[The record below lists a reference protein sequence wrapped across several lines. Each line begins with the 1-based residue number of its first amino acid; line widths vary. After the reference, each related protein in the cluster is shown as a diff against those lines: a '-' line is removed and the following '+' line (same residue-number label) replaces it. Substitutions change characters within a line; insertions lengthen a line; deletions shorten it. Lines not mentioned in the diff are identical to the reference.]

1 MIQLLYMS
9 GTFPASKKT
18 KVTVIGAGRVGI
30 TAAFTMYLK
39 NTAQE
44 IMLYGRDKDK
54 LIGEQLDFMHS
65 LSFLGT
71 THITVGN
78 EPVDLVGSDII
89 VFTAGVAQE
98 PGETRL
104 DLVKKNSTIL
114 ESIIPD
120 VLTNAPDSII
130 LIVANP
136 VDILTYRAVVTTKLP
151 RGRVFGSGTT
161 LDTARFRFHLSEY
174 LEVNPKSVHAYIL
187 GEHGD
192 SSFPTLS
199 SANVG
204 GQLITTMKGFSHE
217 KALEAYAKARD
228 AAYKIIA
235 AKGATYYAIGVV
247 INQLVHAILTDAG
260 RVYPLSVALEGEY
273 GYTGIALSVPC
284 VLGREG
290 IERVIEIPL
299 SEEEKLKLQLSVE
312 TLKKYII

>member
-1 MIQLLYMS
+1 MDAI
-9 GTFPASKKT
+9 FPACKKT
-18 KVTVIGAGRVGI
+18 KVTIIGAGRVGI

-71 THITVGN
+71 THITVGS
-78 EPVDLVGSDII
+78 EPEELAGSDIV
-89 VFTAGVAQE
+89 VFTAGAAQE
-98 PGETRL
+98 QGETRL
-104 DLVKKNSTIL
+104 DLVKKNTAIL

-120 VLTNAPDSII
+120 IVKHAPDSII
-130 LIVANP
+130 LMVTNP
-136 VDILTYRAVVTTKLP
+136 VDVLTYKTVLLSKLP
-151 RGRVFGSGTT
+151 RTRVFGSGTT
-161 LDTARFRFHLSEY
+161 LDTARFRFHISES
-174 LEVNPKSVHAYIL
+174 LHVNPKSVHAYIL

-204 GQLITTMKGFSHE
+204 GQLLATMKDFSHD

-247 INQLVHAILTDAG
+247 INQLIHAILTDAK
-260 RVYPLSVALEGEY
+260 RVYPLSITLDGEY
-273 GYTGIALSVPC
+273 GHKGVSLSVPC
-284 VLGREG
+284 VLGRNG
-290 IERVIEIPL
+290 IERIIELPL
-299 SEEEKLKLQLSVE
+299 SEEEQLKMQLSVE
-312 TLKKYII
+312 TLKKYL

>member
-1 MIQLLYMS
+1 MTNLY
-9 GTFPASKKT
+9 PACKKT

-39 NTAQE
+39 NTSQE

-71 THITVGN
+71 THITVGS
-78 EPVDLVGSDII
+78 EPKDLAGSDII
-89 VFTAGVAQE
+89 VFTAGAAQE

-104 DLVKKNSTIL
+104 DLVKKNTTIL

-120 VLTNAPDSII
+120 ILAYAPESII
-130 LIVANP
+130 LMVTNP
-136 VDILTYRAVVTTKLP
+136 VDVLTYHAVAMSKMP

-174 LEVNPKSVHAYIL
+174 LGVNPKSVHGYIL

-192 SSFPTLS
+192 SSFPTIS
-199 SANVG
+199 STNVG
-204 GQLITTMKGFSHE
+204 GQLITTLKDFSAE
-217 KALEAYAKARD
+217 KAHEAYVKTRE

-247 INQLVHAILTDAG
+247 INQLVHSILTDAG
-260 RVYPLSVALEGEY
+260 RVYPLSVLLEGEY
-273 GYTGIALSVPC
+273 GHTGVSLSVPC
-284 VLGREG
+284 VLGRTG

-299 SEEEKLKLQLSVE
+299 SDEEKLKLQLSVE
-312 TLKKYII
+312 TLKKYL

>member
-1 MIQLLYMS
+1 MSVLL
-9 GTFPASKKT
+9 PVCKKT

-54 LIGEQLDFMHS
+54 LIGEQSDFMDS

-71 THITVGN
+71 THITVGS
-78 EPVDLVGSDII
+78 EPSDLVGTDVI
-89 VFTAGVAQE
+89 VFTAGAAQE

-104 DLVKKNSTIL
+104 DLVKKNIAIL

-120 VLTNAPDSII
+120 ILKYAQGSIVLM
-130 LIVANP
+130 VANP
-136 VDILTYRAVVTTKLP
+136 VDILTYKAVLLSKLP
-151 RGRVFGSGTT
+151 RTHVFGSGTT

-174 LEVNPKSVHAYIL
+174 LRVNPKSVHAYIL

-204 GQLITTMKGFSHE
+204 GQLITTMKDFSYE
-217 KALEAYAKARD
+217 KAFEAYAKARD

-247 INQLVHAILTDAG
+247 VNELVYAILSDAE
-260 RVYPLSVALEGEY
+260 RVYPLSVTLNGEY
-273 GYTGIALSVPC
+273 GHKGVALSVPC
-284 VLGREG
+284 VLGRNG
-290 IERVIEIPL
+290 IERIIEIPL
-299 SEEEKLKLQLSVE
+299 SEEEKLKMELSVE
-312 TLKKYII
+312 TLKKYL

>member
-1 MIQLLYMS
+1 MS
-9 GTFPASKKT
+9 NSYLECKKT
-18 KVTVIGAGRVGI
+18 KVAIIGAGRVGI

-71 THITVGN
+71 THITVGS
-78 EPVDLVGSDII
+78 EPKDLAGSDII
-89 VFTAGVAQE
+89 VFTAGAAQE

-104 DLVKKNSTIL
+104 DLVKKNTAIL

-120 VLTNAPDSII
+120 VLAHAPESII
-130 LIVANP
+130 LMVTNP
-136 VDILTYRAVVTTKLP
+136 VDVLTYKAVALAKMP
-151 RGRVFGSGTT
+151 PGRVFGSGTT

-174 LEVNPKSVHAYIL
+174 LGVNPKSVHGYIL

-192 SSFPTLS
+192 SSFPTIS
-199 SANVG
+199 STNVG
-204 GQLITTMKGFSHE
+204 GQLITTLKDFSSE
-217 KALEAYAKARD
+217 KAHEAYVKTRD

-247 INQLVHAILTDAG
+247 INQLVHTILTDAG
-260 RVYPLSVALEGEY
+260 RVYPLSVVLNGEY
-273 GYTGIALSVPC
+273 GHTGVALSVPC
-284 VLGREG
+284 VLGRTG
-290 IERVIEIPL
+290 VERVIEIPL

-312 TLKKYII
+312 TLKKYL

>member
-1 MIQLLYMS
+1 MNTY
-9 GTFPASKKT
+9 PACKKT
-18 KVTVIGAGRVGI
+18 KVTIIGAGRVGI

-54 LIGEQLDFMHS
+54 LIGEQMDFMHS

-71 THITVGN
+71 THISVGS
-78 EPVDLVGSDII
+78 EPADLSGSDII
-89 VFTAGVAQE
+89 VFTAGAAQE

-104 DLVKKNSTIL
+104 DLVKKNSEIL
-114 ESIIPD
+114 ESMMQDIIKYAPDSLILVVTNPVD
-120 VLTNAPDSII
+120 VLTYKA
-130 LIVANP
+130 VA
-136 VDILTYRAVVTTKLP
+136 LSKLP

-174 LEVNPKSVHAYIL
+174 LNVNPKSVHAYIL

-204 GQLITTMKGFSHE
+204 GQLITTMKDFSHE
-217 KALEAYAKARD
+217 KALEAYTKARD

-260 RVYPLSVALEGEY
+260 RVYPLSVVLEGEY
-273 GYTGIALSVPC
+273 GHKEVSLSVPC
-284 VLGREG
+284 VLGRSG

-299 SEEEKLKLQLSVE
+299 SEEEKLKMQLSVQ
-312 TLKKYII
+312 TLKKYLI

>member
-1 MIQLLYMS
+1 MLSPLS
-9 GTFPASKKT
+9 VCKKT
-18 KVTVIGAGRVGI
+18 KVAVIGAGRVGI

-44 IMLYGRDKDK
+44 IMLFGRDKEK
-54 LIGEQLDFMHS
+54 LIGEQLDFMDS
-65 LSFLGT
+65 LSFLGN

-78 EPVDLVGSDII
+78 EMSDLVGSDII
-89 VFTAGVAQE
+89 VFTAGAAQE

-104 DLVKKNSTIL
+104 DLVKKNTAIL
-114 ESIIPD
+114 EEMIPHIIEH
-120 VLTNAPDSII
+120 APGSII
-130 LIVANP
+130 LMVANP
-136 VDILTYRAVVTTKLP
+136 VDILTYKALTLSNFT

-161 LDTARFRFHLSEY
+161 LDTARFRFHLSET
-174 LEVNPKSVHAYIL
+174 LGVNPKSVHAYVL

-204 GQLITTMKGFSHE
+204 GQLIATMKDFSHD
-217 KALEAYAKARD
+217 KAFEAYKKARD

-247 INQLVHAILTDAG
+247 INQLVHVILADEG
-260 RVYPLSVALEGEY
+260 RVYPLSVRLEGEY
-273 GYTGIALSVPC
+273 GQSGVCLSVPC
-284 VLGREG
+284 VLGRNG

-299 SEEEKLKLQLSVE
+299 SDEEKLKMELSVE
-312 TLKKYII
+312 TLKKFLHP

>member
-1 MIQLLYMS
+1 MDAI
-9 GTFPASKKT
+9 FPACKKT
-18 KVTVIGAGRVGI
+18 KVTIIGAGRVGI

-71 THITVGN
+71 THITVGS
-78 EPVDLVGSDII
+78 EPEELAGSDIV
-89 VFTAGVAQE
+89 VFTAGAAQE
-98 PGETRL
+98 QGETRL
-104 DLVKKNSTIL
+104 DLVKKNTAIL

-120 VLTNAPDSII
+120 IVKHAPESII
-130 LIVANP
+130 LMVTNP
-136 VDILTYRAVVTTKLP
+136 VDVLTYKTVLLSKLP
-151 RGRVFGSGTT
+151 RTRVFGSGTT
-161 LDTARFRFHLSEY
+161 LDTARFRFHISES
-174 LEVNPKSVHAYIL
+174 LHVNPKSVHAYIL

-204 GQLITTMKGFSHE
+204 GQLLATMKDFSHD

-247 INQLVHAILTDAG
+247 INQLIHAILTDAK
-260 RVYPLSVALEGEY
+260 RVYPLSITLDGEY
-273 GYTGIALSVPC
+273 GHKGVSLSVPC
-284 VLGREG
+284 VLGRNG
-290 IERVIEIPL
+290 IERIIELPL
-299 SEEEKLKLQLSVE
+299 SEEEQLKMQLSVE
-312 TLKKYII
+312 TLKKYL

>member
-1 MIQLLYMS
+1 MD
-9 GTFPASKKT
+9 TVFPACKKT
-18 KVTVIGAGRVGI
+18 KVTMIGAGRVGI

-54 LIGEQLDFMHS
+54 LVGEQLDFMHS

-71 THITVGN
+71 THITVGS
-78 EPVDLVGSDII
+78 EPKDLTGSDII
-89 VFTAGVAQE
+89 VFTAGAAQE

-104 DLVKKNSTIL
+104 DLVKKNTAIL
-114 ESIIPD
+114 ESIIPEIVKYAPDSLILMVTNPVD
-120 VLTNAPDSII
+120 VLTYKTVLLS
-130 LIVANP
+130 
-136 VDILTYRAVVTTKLP
+136 KLP
-151 RGRVFGSGTT
+151 RTRVFGSGTT

-174 LEVNPKSVHAYIL
+174 LHVNPKSVHAYIL

-204 GQLITTMKGFSHE
+204 GQLLATMKDFSHD
-217 KALEAYAKARD
+217 KALEAYTKARD

-247 INQLVHAILTDAG
+247 INQLVHAILTDAK
-260 RVYPLSVALEGEY
+260 RVYPLSITLDGEY
-273 GYTGIALSVPC
+273 GHKNVALSVPC
-284 VLGREG
+284 VLGRNG
-290 IERVIEIPL
+290 IERIVEIPL
-299 SEEEKLKLQLSVE
+299 SEEEKLKMQLSVE
-312 TLKKYII
+312 TLKKYL

>member
-1 MIQLLYMS
+1 MQ
-9 GTFPASKKT
+9 TVFPACKKT

-65 LSFLGT
+65 LSFLGS
-71 THITVGN
+71 THISVGS
-78 EPVDLVGSDII
+78 EPSELVGSDII
-89 VFTAGVAQE
+89 IFTAGAAQE

-104 DLVKKNSTIL
+104 DLVKKNTAIL
-114 ESIIPD
+114 EELIPD
-120 VLTNAPDSII
+120 IIKNAPDSII
-130 LIVANP
+130 LMVTNP
-136 VDILTYRAVVTTKLP
+136 VDILTYKTVLLSKLP
-151 RGRVFGSGTT
+151 RTRVFGSGTT

-174 LEVNPKSVHAYIL
+174 LHVNPKSVHAYIL

-204 GQLITTMKGFSHE
+204 GQLLASMKDFSHD
-217 KALEAYAKARD
+217 KALEAYTKARD

-247 INQLVHAILTDAG
+247 INQLVHAILTDAK
-260 RVYPLSVALEGEY
+260 RVYPLSITLDGEY
-273 GYTGIALSVPC
+273 GHTGVSLSVPC
-284 VLGREG
+284 VLGRNG
-290 IERVIEIPL
+290 VERIIEIPL
-299 SEEEKLKLQLSVE
+299 SEEEKLKMQISVE
-312 TLKKYII
+312 TLKKNL

>member
-1 MIQLLYMS
+1 MD
-9 GTFPASKKT
+9 TVFPACKKT
-18 KVTVIGAGRVGI
+18 KVTMIGAGRVGI

-54 LIGEQLDFMHS
+54 LVGEQLDFMHS

-71 THITVGN
+71 THITVGS
-78 EPVDLVGSDII
+78 EPQDLAGSDII
-89 VFTAGVAQE
+89 VFTAGAAQE

-104 DLVKKNSTIL
+104 DLVKKNTAIL
-114 ESIIPD
+114 ESIVPDIVKYAPDSLILMVTNPVD
-120 VLTNAPDSII
+120 VLTYKTELLS
-130 LIVANP
+130 
-136 VDILTYRAVVTTKLP
+136 KLP
-151 RGRVFGSGTT
+151 RTRVFGSGTT

-174 LEVNPKSVHAYIL
+174 LHVNPKSVHAYIL

-204 GQLITTMKGFSHE
+204 GQLLATMKDFSHD
-217 KALEAYAKARD
+217 KALEAYTKARD

-247 INQLVHAILTDAG
+247 INQLVHAILTDAK
-260 RVYPLSVALEGEY
+260 RVYPLSITLDGEY
-273 GYTGIALSVPC
+273 GHKGVSLSVPC
-284 VLGREG
+284 VLGRNG
-290 IERVIEIPL
+290 IERIVEIPL
-299 SEEEKLKLQLSVE
+299 SEEEKLKMQLSVE
-312 TLKKYII
+312 TLKKYL

>member
-1 MIQLLYMS
+1 MS
-9 GTFPASKKT
+9 TFSECKKT

-71 THITVGN
+71 THITVGS
-78 EPVDLVGSDII
+78 EPEELAGTDII
-89 VFTAGVAQE
+89 VFTAGAAQE

-104 DLVKKNSTIL
+104 DLVKKNTTIL
-114 ESIIPD
+114 ESIVPD
-120 VLTNAPDSII
+120 IVKHAPDSII
-130 LIVANP
+130 LMVTNP
-136 VDILTYRAVVTTKLP
+136 VDVLTYKTVLLSKLP
-151 RGRVFGSGTT
+151 RTRVFGSGTT
-161 LDTARFRFHLSEY
+161 LDTARFRFHISES
-174 LEVNPKSVHAYIL
+174 LHVNPKSVHAYIL

-204 GQLITTMKGFSHE
+204 GQLLATMKDFSHD
-217 KALEAYAKARD
+217 KALEAYTKARD

-247 INQLVHAILTDAG
+247 INQLVHAILTDAK
-260 RVYPLSVALEGEY
+260 RVYPLSITLDGEY
-273 GYTGIALSVPC
+273 GHTEVSLSVPC
-284 VLGREG
+284 VLGRNG
-290 IERVIEIPL
+290 IERIIELPL
-299 SEEEKLKLQLSVE
+299 SEEEQLKMQLSVE
-312 TLKKYII
+312 TLKKYL